1 MKNNN
6 KYNIELILF
15 IILNLSCIVLLNDY
29 LVYFFDI
36 NYYLGMILSSLVMV
50 GISCLLR
57 NKYRVE
63 IKFSKEDL
71 IFFFVLFVIMAITIV
86 FPDRMYDTLNYHLYS
101 QENPFNSILTGDLFP
116 GKNINSF
123 TYSLTDR
130 IFYPFRLLFGYRMGL
145 ILNYLLLITIYYE
158 IKKIASRF
166 IKNDWLVIITSLIC
180 VFNLSIIDLVDVYY
194 ADLFSVIYLLEIVD
208 IALFNK
214 IEKNNLLLFSYIGLL
229 SGLAFVAKIS
239 NAYFVILFG
248 LVFLIRN
255 RHELKKTNILSYLLF
270 LLFFIIP
277 SFVYMYYTYKETG
290 NPFFPFYNTLFKSCY
305 YPDSNWM
312 DKRFGPTNIF
322 EVLFWPIIMYFKM
335 NRAIDIGIV
344 EPLWLMGYISSLIY
358 VIIFIIKYFKHQVID
373 YNKLL
378 LVIITLMGYLVWSEF
393 ILGYIRYGLILLL
406 LSGLVFCLLLL
417 DVFKKKYYVFGIILL
432 IPLGYHFYYSGI
444 NYVTKAD
451 YWSYNNIFAYGKS
464 SYKYNFKHLFHDY
477 NDSEITLGDNAVWG
491 LELANSGYMRML
503 NKDINIVSLMDG
515 EGTPKEQE
523 LLALKTSYKNIYT
536 LFDAIEVKDFI
547 SNLNASGYSLD
558 EYRGTYLPS
567 FINYNN
573 YMYIY
578 SIVKDSNPNNSVIET
593 NKMDYD
599 IKSNH
604 VKITGWVGL
613 DKLSK
618 NNYINN
624 YKINI
629 IANTKDGNKII
640 ASYDLNDNLGNMY
653 EINIDTKIKNIN
665 KITVTTE
672 NKVTGNQ
679 DELWLMLL
687 NYKVEE

>member
-50 GISCLLR
+50 GISYLLR

-63 IKFSKEDL
+63 LKFSKKDL
-71 IFFFVLFVIMAITIV
+71 IFFFSLFVIMAITIV

-417 DVFKKKYYVFGIILL
+417 DVFKKKYYVFWYYSFNTFRLSFFIILVL
-432 IPLGYHFYYSGI
+432 I
-444 NYVTKAD
+444 
-451 YWSYNNIFAYGKS
+451 
-464 SYKYNFKHLFHDY
+464 
-477 NDSEITLGDNAVWG
+477 
-491 LELANSGYMRML
+491 M
-503 NKDINIVSLMDG
+503 
-515 EGTPKEQE
+515 
-523 LLALKTSYKNIYT
+523 
-536 LFDAIEVKDFI
+536 
-547 SNLNASGYSLD
+547 
-558 EYRGTYLPS
+558 
-567 FINYNN
+567 
-573 YMYIY
+573 
-578 SIVKDSNPNNSVIET
+578 
-593 NKMDYD
+593 
-599 IKSNH
+599 
-604 VKITGWVGL
+604 
-613 DKLSK
+613 
-618 NNYINN
+618 
-624 YKINI
+624 
-629 IANTKDGNKII
+629 
-640 ASYDLNDNLGNMY
+640 
-653 EINIDTKIKNIN
+653 
-665 KITVTTE
+665 
-672 NKVTGNQ
+672 
-679 DELWLMLL
+679 
-687 NYKVEE
+687 